1 MFFLL
6 FFVLLLLFCIAVV
19 VVVVVVVVVF
29 NKIASV
35 PQEVCFHC
43 RPCNCSIC
51 LHCKLTSHEGHETE
65 DMATAAR
72 RAKDELAGVKVKAV
86 EQVRATSFSDSLCRM
101 LNDHF
106 P

>member
-1 MFFLL
+1 LL
-6 FFVLLLLFCIAVV
+6 LLLLLLLLFLTTLPLAHRRCASTVV
-19 VVVVVVVVVF
+19 
-29 NKIASV
+29 SV
-35 PQEVCFHC
+35 TAAF
-43 RPCNCSIC
+43 IC

-86 EQVRATSFSDSLCRM
+86 EQVRATSLSNSLCKM
-101 LNDHF
+101 LYYHF